1 MNNFHIIVKV
11 GYFQLWAKINFVSLI
26 QRSRPMYMIYHN
38 LKRLSLILSWKI
50 NWNFCVRLQVLHILF
65 FLYCVSIRSYSAIH
79 VYLMKHC
86 TIRNLKSKEA
96 DAQLLK
102 HKLPKD
108 LYIQR
113 FLRTFYRYI
122 WYIICRFALS
132 MIINFWTLFFY
143 SASEWL
149 SWFSL
154 TASVYDPISMNI
166 SLGTKPTLPLSR
178 NNVIQV

>member
-50 NWNFCVRLQVLHILF
+50 NWNFCVRLQALHILF

-96 DAQLLK
+96 DAQRLK

-108 LYIQR
+108 LYIQP
-113 FLRTFYRYI
+113 FFKNVLHHMYRYI
-122 WYIICRFALS
+122 WNIICRFALS
-132 MIINFWTLFFY
+132 MIINF
-143 SASEWL
+143 
-149 SWFSL
+149 
-154 TASVYDPISMNI
+154 
-166 SLGTKPTLPLSR
+166 
-178 NNVIQV
+178 